1 MSFSS
6 DFIKKTSAVLAELDT
21 NEIEKAARILS
32 DLRETEGRL
41 FIVGSGGGA
50 GHASHA
56 TSDFRK
62 LCNIEAYAPYDNVPE
77 LTARVNDDGWDST
90 LVNWLKVSR
99 MSSRDCLLIFSV
111 GGGNR
116 EKNISANLVKA
127 VSFAQEIGA
136 AIIGI
141 VGKDGGETAKAATVT
156 ILIPQ
161 IDEQLVTPV
170 TEGIQSVIWHLLASH
185 PALQANKAKWES
197 EVGA

>member
-6 DFIKKTSAVLAELDT
+6 DFIKKTSAVLAGLDT
-21 NEIEKAARILS
+21 NEIEKAARLLS
-32 DLRETEGRL
+32 NLRETEGRL
-41 FIVGSGGGA
+41 FVVGSGGGA

-99 MSSRDCLLIFSV
+99 MSSRDCLLLFSV

-116 EKNISANLVKA
+116 EKNISANLVNA

-136 AIIGI
+136 TIIGI
-141 VGKDGGETAKAATVT
+141 VGKDGGATGKSATVT
-156 ILIPQ
+156 ILIPE
-161 IDEQLVTPV
+161 IDEQLVTPL
-170 TEGIQSVIWHLLASH
+170 TEGVQSAIWHLLVSH
-185 PALQANKAKWES
+185 PVLQANEAKWES